1 MKRRRVDWLI
11 TLIIVGLL
19 WAVFYAPHLAAY
31 FVVAWLVAAIRR

>member
-11 TLIIVGLL
+11 TAIMAGLL
-19 WAVFYAPHLAAY
+19 WAIFYAPHLAPY